1 MRDPFHDLHHQEAS
15 ITSHIRL
22 ISEGGS
28 SHAGSAE
35 LVCFD
40 SIHATQTCTTESQHS
55 GYRSATACNAATPLE
70 ISLCCIGVEH
80 AQELDHQSIPEVL
93 RRRLER
99 LGKTLGEGARVSVR
113 LPGRLWSITDA
124 QRRLSIRRIAARIAV
139 YPDQEPEP

>member
-28 SHAGSAE
+28 SHASSAE
-35 LVCFD
+35 LVCID

-93 RRRLER
+93 RQRMER
-99 LGKTLGEGARVSVR
+99 LGDALGEGAGVTVR
-113 LPGRLWSITDA
+113 LPGRLWSINDA
-124 QRRLSIRRIAARIAV
+124 ERRFSIRRLAARIAV
-139 YPDQEPEP
+139 YPEPGP